1 MKIQRS
7 GKMFGKNVA
16 RRSDVRSMMRVGRN
30 VGLINM
36 KRGMTGRGIFD
47 TIKRFI
53 SSGISA
59 YQKYKPIAQKAYDVY
74 KNADV
79 QRFVPAAVKQKIG
92 QAEKFGMKHKDK
104 VEAIER
110 IAQQYSKQEREAPME
125 LAKVIAKQPATERA
139 VMPSDSLKQTL
150 LDQIKSQKLKPQRA
164 EQKQSAVDPMA
175 DLRAKLASRRAAI
188 EPAGA
193 GLYPPGA
200 GLYPPGAGLYPPG
213 AGLYPPGAGLYPVG
227 GCLHPGAGLYPPG
240 DILGSGKLKR
250 MAKRTMPA
258 LIKIIQRGSGMTNTQ
273 AKQLLNM
280 TQHKIADMSGGSFSS
295 DLESF
300 ADAIVSPLKMISGI
314 SGGGLNSARLL
325 ERRPSGRTKD
335 QKKILSEFKKN
346 LVKQLKKS
354 QKGTGPSFSDIM
366 MGILKTAGT
375 VLPFLL

>member
-1 MKIQRS
+1 
-7 GKMFGKNVA
+7 
-16 RRSDVRSMMRVGRN
+16 
-30 VGLINM
+30 
-36 KRGMTGRGIFD
+36 
-47 TIKRFI
+47 
-53 SSGISA
+53 
-59 YQKYKPIAQKAYDVY
+59 
-74 KNADV
+74 
-79 QRFVPAAVKQKIG
+79 
-92 QAEKFGMKHKDK
+92 
-104 VEAIER
+104 
-110 IAQQYSKQEREAPME
+110 ME

>member
-213 AGLYPPGAGLYPVG
+213 AGLYPVGGCLHPGAGLYP
-227 GCLHPGAGLYPPG
+227 PGAGLYPPG